1 MIFIT
6 YKTHSGGGL
15 FLGMLLILPLFKH
28 YILNLNL
35 TDFMI
40 SFIML
45 IMTLYIGSL
54 LPDIDHPN
62 SHIGKFFP
70 GITSFFRHNNI
81 IHRELTHSLYATLLI
96 LLFFL
101 CINLLL
107 KVFFLSLYSSMYLYI
122 FAGQFGI
129 LIGYLSHIL
138 LDMINPSGVCLLYPL
153 KKRYRLCF
161 FNIINLNSPEESNLK
176 SFFHFFTLLLTL
188 LYLALYLYLNV
199 DFVHILRPFY

>member
-28 YILNLNL
+28 YILNLEL
-35 TDFMI
+35 IDLMI
-40 SFIML
+40 SFI
-45 IMTLYIGSL
+45 IFIITLYIGSL

-107 KVFFLSLYSSMYLYI
+107 KVFFLSLYNSMYIYI

-153 KKRYRLCF
+153 KKRYRLCIS
-161 FNIINLNSPEESNLK
+161 NMITLNSSEESNLK
-176 SFFHFFTLLLTL
+176 SFFDFFTLLLTL
-188 LYLALYLYLNV
+188 LYLAMYFYLNV